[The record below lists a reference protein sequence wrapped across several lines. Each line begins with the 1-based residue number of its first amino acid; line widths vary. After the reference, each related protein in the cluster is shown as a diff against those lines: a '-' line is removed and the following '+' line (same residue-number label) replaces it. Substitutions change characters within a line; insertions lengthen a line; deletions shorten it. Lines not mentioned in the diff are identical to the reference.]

1 MPKTNLLGLSRDEMT
16 AAIAELGV
24 QRWRSD
30 QVWGWVYLR
39 DAGTFDAMAN
49 LPKSLRL
56 TLDERYSVTL
66 PRVVEHRYSADGTEK
81 LALEM
86 ADGAL
91 IEMVLIPEGERN
103 TLCVSSQVGCLVKCA
118 FCYTGTQAFSR
129 NLEAHEIVG
138 QVLVARR
145 LLNDQ
150 GHSNSKRS
158 LTNIVMMGMGEPL
171 HNYANVSKALK
182 ILMDPKGLALSK
194 RRITLSTSGVVPAI
208 ARCGEELGVNL
219 AVSLHAPNDAIRDQL
234 MPINKQFPIAS
245 LMEACRQYPGIHEAR
260 KMTFEYVM
268 LKGIND
274 ADAQA
279 KELVKLIGGL
289 PAKVNLIPWN
299 PWPGAP
305 FETSS
310 AERIERFARILMKS
324 GVVAVVRSTR
334 GQDISAACGQLK
346 TEIEAGEGG

>member
-1 MPKTNLLGLSRDEMT
+1 MSKTNLLGLTRDEMVV
-16 AAIAELGV
+16 IAMERGV
-24 QRWRSD
+24 PKWRAD
-30 QVWGWVYLR
+30 QMWGWIYLQ
-39 DAGTFDAMAN
+39 DADSFDAMAN
-49 LPKSLRL
+49 LPKTLRRD
-56 TLDERYSVTL
+56 LDEPFSIAR
-66 PRVVEHRYSADGTEK
+66 PQVVEHQYSADGTEK

-86 ADGAL
+86 EDRAV

-118 FCYTGTQAFSR
+118 FCYTGTQTFSR

-138 QVLVARR
+138 QVLTARR

-150 GHSNSKRS
+150 GHNNSKRS

-171 HNYANVSKALK
+171 HNYANVAKALK

-194 RRITLSTSGVVPAI
+194 RRITLSTSGIVPAI

-219 AVSLHAPNDAIRDQL
+219 AVSLHAPNDTLRNQI

-245 LMEACRQYPGIHEAR
+245 LMEVCRHYPGLNDAR

-268 LKGIND
+268 LKEVND
-274 ADAQA
+274 ADAHA
-279 KELVKLIGGL
+279 KELAKLIEGI

-299 PWPGAP
+299 PWPGAL

-310 AERIERFARILMKS
+310 EERIERFARILMKA
-324 GVVAVVRSTR
+324 GIVTVVRSPR

-346 TEIEAGEGG
+346 TEIEKI

>member
-1 MPKTNLLGLSRDEMT
+1 MPKTNLLGFARDEL
-16 AAIAELGV
+16 AEVLTGLGV
-24 QRWRSD
+24 PKWRAD
-30 QVWGWVYLR
+30 QIWGWIYLQ
-39 DAGTFDAMAN
+39 DADSFGSMTN
-49 LPKSLRL
+49 LPKALREVL
-56 TLDERYSVTL
+56 EDGFSVAR
-66 PRVVEHRYSADGTEK
+66 PRVVEHQYSADGTEK

-86 ADGAL
+86 EDGAV

-118 FCYTGTQAFSR
+118 FCHTGTQTFSR

-138 QVLVARR
+138 QVLVARK
-145 LLNDQ
+145 LLDDR

-208 ARCGEELGVNL
+208 VRCGEELGVNL
-219 AVSLHAPNDAIRDQL
+219 AVSLHAPNDAIRDQI
-234 MPINKQFPIAS
+234 MPINKQFPIAL
-245 LMEACRQYPGIHEAR
+245 LMEACRNYPGMNDAR
-260 KMTFEYVM
+260 KITFEYVM
-268 LKGIND
+268 LKGVND
-274 ADAQA
+274 ADEHA
-279 KELVKLIGGL
+279 KELARLIEGL

-310 AERIERFARILMKS
+310 EERIERFARILMRA

-346 TEIEAGEGG
+346 TEVER